1 MVLTCILV
9 KKNPPRVVLVTIS
22 LPSSATSL
30 AVMSGDK
37 EGEVAA
43 SGVNSSHSGIAAEGN
58 GEETGGGGFDPSQP
72 DPDSIKMFVGQVPRS
87 MDEIE
92 LKAMFEEFGPVFQIN
107 VLRDKLNG
115 QSKGEERIKCVFS
128 FAFQNGV
135 SFLVAFL
142 VSLKPSKCSTS

>member
-1 MVLTCILV
+1 M
-9 KKNPPRVVLVTIS
+9 TIS
-22 LPSSATSL
+22 FPSATSL

-43 SGVNSSHSGIAAEGN
+43 SSVNSSHTIAAEGN
-58 GEETGGGGFDPSQP
+58 GEEVSGGGGFDPSQP
-72 DPDSIKMFVGQVPRS
+72 DHDSIKMFVGQVPRS

-115 QSKGEERIKCVFS
+115 QSKGKM
-128 FAFQNGV
+128 
-135 SFLVAFL
+135 
-142 VSLKPSKCSTS
+142 CSNLLTGTRAIFRMV